1 MWWNALIALDMTFF
15 SRFSGNVSARRM
27 KTSWSSSKPSWPRKY
42 LTRTAGT
49 MLAARWVFLRAA
61 QSHQCSWTCSFTS
74 WTSSYLSPSSG
85 CQGLRGST
93 SGRSR
98 SFTRGTQM
106 TFFLAFLESQKHP
119 TCSNSRKTCEP
130 LCQRSSNV
138 SHWSPRGWGSA
149 QEVQKVQL
157 WQEWKLF
164 PFLID
169 FPKGKLDWQLSNHVT
184 FSVECYAPPQSLLPA
199 PSSAPPLHPPL
210 LIKL

>member
-149 QEVQKVQL
+149 RSKSTTL
-157 WQEWKLF
+157 TRMKTFPLF
-164 PFLID
+164 DRLSEGKIRLTTFKPCHFLCRMLCST
-169 FPKGKLDWQLSNHVT
+169 PKPTPGT
-184 FSVECYAPPQSLLPA
+184 FLCTSPSPPSTD
-199 PSSAPPLHPPL
+199 
-210 LIKL
+210 